1 MADMPTGRLGL
12 GVAVVNGK
20 MYAIGGANENGF
32 LNTNE
37 EYDPATNT
45 WVSKKPMPTP
55 RGAFGIS
62 AYQNKIYVIGGGGEF
77 GLEEVTGVNEVY
89 DPSTDTWETKT
100 PMPTAR
106 QFICANVVNGKIY
119 VMGGSKPWT
128 QFNYTAV
135 PNVNEV
141 YDPLTDS
148 WTTKTPPPT
157 QVENYAS
164 AVVDNKIFIIGGT
177 VIGSISSLTQIY
189 HPETD
194 TWTSGTPIPN
204 AAWGAA
210 AGATTGVVAPKR
222 IYVMGG
228 YPTFNLNQVYDPE
241 TDTWIMGARMPTNR
255 YGFGVA
261 VVNDMLYAI
270 GNYRENQRYTPFW
283 SLPPDTTPLPIAWI
297 AAATAIVLIG
307 GAAIILGA
315 AIYRRKRSASS
326 KT

>member
-55 RGAFGIS
+55 RGAFGIA

-89 DPSTDTWETKT
+89 DPSTDTWENKAS
-100 PMPTAR
+100 MPTAR
-106 QFICANVVNGKIY
+106 ASLCANVVTGKIY
-119 VMGGSKPWT
+119 LIGGSKPYFLWET
-128 QFNYTAV
+128 PV
-135 PNVNEV
+135 PNQNEV
-141 YDPLTDS
+141 YDIATDS

-157 QVENYAS
+157 QVSGYAS
-164 AVVDNKIFIIGGT
+164 AVVDNKIFIIGGN
-177 VIGSISSLTQIY
+177 VVGYISNLIQIY
-189 HPETD
+189 RPETD
-194 TWTSGTPIPN
+194 TWGSGTPIPN
-204 AAWGAA
+204 AASGAA

-241 TDTWIMGARMPTNR
+241 KDTWIMGARMPTNR
-255 YGFGVA
+255 VGFGVA